1 MEIFKTGGINCR
13 YYLPGRNFMKD
24 SEFSLNC
31 KQLGCVNHELSILFM
46 FKEKGANV
54 FVLAKQ

>member
-1 MEIFKTGGINCR
+1 
-13 YYLPGRNFMKD
+13 MKD

-54 FVLAKQ
+54 FVMA